1 MTLRKRIV
9 LIAVVLVGLARPLAA
24 DGIGEWIDRAVT
36 AGYRSAVAPPLAG
49 RNVALVAVAMFDA
62 LNAITPRYRSYRVPP
77 PAPTGASAE
86 LAAAAA
92 AHYLL
97 ARMYPEQ
104 APELDAAL
112 QAAQAAVADS
122 AARARGVA
130 LGERIAAAL
139 WQECQSDGSDAAN
152 IYRPLTTAG
161 AYVPTML
168 PVATSWGNVR
178 PFVLQAGNQFRPAPP
193 YALSS
198 VQWAA
203 DYNEVKRLG
212 AKSGSARNA
221 EQTQIANFWAFVG
234 PGTYMPVARQVA
246 TARRLGPLESARL
259 FAIAAMAAADALIA
273 VFDAKYAFGFW
284 RPITAIRNGDQDG
297 NDATER
303 DPAWEPLIS
312 TPLHPEYPCAHCITQ
327 TAVATALSAL
337 YGDSVSFA
345 LTSPS
350 APGVTR
356 RYNRLSEYSAEVLN
370 ARVYDG
376 VHYRTSGEVGS
387 AMGRQIGTYVVEH
400 ALTAR

>member
-1 MTLRKRIV
+1 M
-9 LIAVVLVGLARPLAA
+9 
-24 DGIGEWIDRAVT
+24 
-36 AGYRSAVAPPLAG
+36 
-49 RNVALVAVAMFDA
+49 
-62 LNAITPRYRSYRVPP
+62 
-77 PAPTGASAE
+77 
-86 LAAAAA
+86 
-92 AHYLL
+92 
-97 ARMYPEQ
+97 
-104 APELDAAL
+104 
-112 QAAQAAVADS
+112 
-122 AARARGVA
+122 
-130 LGERIAAAL
+130 
-139 WQECQSDGSDAAN
+139 
-152 IYRPLTTAG
+152 
-161 AYVPTML
+161 
-168 PVATSWGNVR
+168 
-178 PFVLQAGNQFRPAPP
+178 
-193 YALSS
+193 SS